1 MAKLL
6 AKENA
11 KTAALSD
18 DEAFEVLSR
27 RANVIAYLKAMTLF
41 IAEGKWT
48 KEIEEF
54 IRWSEEYDLWCK
66 MRFFRDLLH
75 KDVQGE
81 RDALQRGPVGLL
93 SMLPK
98 EFTREQVRDLRIK
111 QGMKPDPKVMISLW
125 KNRGLIVAGEAPNAY
140 VRV

>member
-1 MAKLL
+1 MLL
-6 AKENA
+6 YVMNG
-11 KTAALSD
+11 
-18 DEAFEVLSR
+18 
-27 RANVIAYLKAMTLF
+27 MQ
-41 IAEGKWT
+41 WT
-48 KEIEEF
+48 REIEEF
-54 IRWSEEYDLWCK
+54 ATWSVKYDLWCK

-93 SMLPK
+93 TMLPK

-111 QGMKPDPKVMISLW
+111 QGLGSDPKKVLSAW
-125 KNRGLIVAGEAPNAY
+125 KSRGLIIAGDAPNTY

>member
-1 MAKLL
+1 M
-6 AKENA
+6 
-11 KTAALSD
+11 
-18 DEAFEVLSR
+18 
-27 RANVIAYLKAMTLF
+27 LF
-41 IAEGKWT
+41 YVMNSMQWT
-48 KEIEEF
+48 REIEEF
-54 IRWSEEYDLWCK
+54 ATWSVKYDLWCK

-93 SMLPK
+93 TMLPK

-111 QGMKPDPKVMISLW
+111 QGLGSDPKKVLSAW
-125 KNRGLIVAGEAPNAY
+125 KSRGLIIAGDAPNTY